1 MTRDSNLAPSTE
13 RWLLSSR
20 LAIPVESAPIWIE
33 GPYFVSGDCFGLMKE
48 RRHDVGVGEWG
59 RASEDQSS
67 RSVVISCQKGVRLTY
82 YQPNELG
89 AEISNGS
96 VTLLSRNQ
104 NDNGTEVRSEQGD

>member
-48 RRHDVGVGEWG
+48 RRHDVGVREWG
-59 RASEDQSS
+59 RAS

-89 AEISNGS
+89 ITFRIGQSSLG
-96 VTLLSRNQ
+96 VLC
-104 NDNGTEVRSEQGD
+104 V